1 MLFEQ
6 FPVHPRLRIEPFRMG
21 QGHQLNEILVPDGVF
36 TQQHQMVS
44 LVVKPMYLVEP
55 GAGRHV
61 DLAADDRL
69 DPVFFAGPV
78 KVHRA
83 VHHAMVGDGHRL
95 LPQGGGALG

>member
-1 MLFEQ
+1 MMLFEQ

-69 DPVFFAGPV
+69 DPVFLQA
-78 KVHRA
+78 R
-83 VHHAMVGDGHRL
+83 
-95 LPQGGGALG
+95 